1 MSKEGSNSGW
11 SNHGPSQ
18 CEHRSRAEDAAESA
32 REMAQLM
39 KGMDGAV
46 AWHMIRAREAAI
58 NIREAFPEGDQRFA
72 NVEDDDDDVE
82 EGPFAAEEEGLNDAD
97 ADDDADAGFEADVNE
112 EEAYDDEG
120 DDCIGLLDDGVDAG
134 PLSSLRR
141 MKGTYDFDLV
151 AELDNANLNLLQRI
165 RLVNWTRKRI
175 RERNLSPEDAIVTI
189 RGILARRD
197 STVLENDALL
207 EPVVPGDVLL
217 TVLEGVDDEDADGR
231 VSAKDDDDD
240 QENKVCDAVIRS
252 LRSEGMI

>member
-11 SNHGPSQ
+11 SSHGPSQ

-32 REMAQLM
+32 REMAQFM
-39 KGMDGAV
+39 KGMDGEV
-46 AWHMIRAREAAI
+46 AWRMIRAREAAN
-58 NIREAFPEGDQRFA
+58 NIREAFPEGDRRFT
-72 NVEDDDDDVE
+72 NVEDDDDEDVG
-82 EGPFAAEEEGLNDAD
+82 EGPFAAEGEDLDD

-112 EEAYDDEG
+112 EEPYDDEG

-134 PLSSLRR
+134 PLSSLQR

-197 STVLENDALL
+197 NNILENDALL

-217 TVLEGVDDEDADGR
+217 TVLEGVDDEDAGRR
-231 VSAKDDDDD
+231 VSGKDDDDD
-240 QENKVCDAVIRS
+240 QENKVRDAVIRS